1 MNGKKKKTYLGLETH
16 MHLVPPFIVSVPLVL
31 PSRSQLPLVLVV
43 CWNGPA
49 VGDRKNETRESEKS
63 EIQIST

>member
-1 MNGKKKKTYLGLETH
+1 MKKKKKTYLGLEMH
-16 MHLVPPFIVSVPLVL
+16 MHLVPPFVISVPLVL

-49 VGDRKNETRESEKS
+49 VGGRKNETS
-63 EIQIST
+63 EIGRAHV